1 MIGGALDFT
10 YLLYVQT
17 LGWCRSTEDGF
28 EERIACELDALE
40 HMEGESRT
48 LREHVSCEDLLE
60 FACDVPNSRRTRGK
74 SSGVNSDEVR
84 IMGKVLGNKVRLWR
98 KFTAVKKL
106 TSNFCD

>member
-1 MIGGALDFT
+1 M
-10 YLLYVQT
+10 
-17 LGWCRSTEDGF
+17 
-28 EERIACELDALE
+28 DALE

-84 IMGKVLGNKVRLWR
+84 IMGKVLGNKVCSISRRNPYRLL
-98 KFTAVKKL
+98 KTNPFTAEF
-106 TSNFCD
+106 FCL